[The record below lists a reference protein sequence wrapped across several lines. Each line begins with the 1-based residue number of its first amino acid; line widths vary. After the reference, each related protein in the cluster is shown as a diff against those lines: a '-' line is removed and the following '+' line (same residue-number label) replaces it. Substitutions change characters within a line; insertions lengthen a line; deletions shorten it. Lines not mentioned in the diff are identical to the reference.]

1 MGRYVTQVWP
11 PGTEGHEYGAYIP
24 HPIWGWSPQLSR
36 RVLDRIAAAGADIS
50 HTVSTSAQ
58 KVSYRW
64 AGDSIMAQGES
75 LSSSAI
81 EGIYA
86 SLEGMS
92 IGADGADALNRA
104 ALGNWEMAEQA
115 MSIAEDGG
123 PIAADDILDLHS
135 TLMARSDTPHLAGE
149 LRRGPVW
156 VGTPAVAG
164 MGPIG
169 ARFVPPP
176 AGEVRPLLDD
186 LVEYINYSDHEPVL
200 RAAVVHAQFESIHPF
215 PDGNGRTG
223 RALIP
228 IALFSGED
236 GDPLHLPI
244 SRALLANRNAYYDS
258 LHSFQRYEG
267 PPDDPIRSAGLE
279 PWIELFADS
288 VQRAAEQVRKA
299 ADLTDDLMRDWRN
312 RLGGIRPDSAVWKI
326 ASELAFRPVFTA
338 ESLESELGSEASMSA
353 IRRGVA
359 RLRQAGIVQE
369 VGRSGRAQVYR
380 AAEII
385 SLAENVLGL
394 SEAISGG
401 VATRAEDLMALQN
414 LADDSASAGTRDSRT
429 GRATTAWQCTH
440 WGKRTEKQC
449 IRSYGHQGQH
459 RYD

>member
-24 HPIWGWSPQLSR
+24 HPLRGWRPELSR

-50 HTVSTSAQ
+50 HTVDTSAQ
-58 KVSYRW
+58 DVSYRW
-64 AGDSIMAQGES
+64 AAASIMAQGES

-92 IGADGADALNRA
+92 MGTDGADAANRA

-115 MSIAEDGG
+115 VSIAEDDG
-123 PIAADDILDLHS
+123 PIAVDDILDLHS
-135 TLMARSDTPHLAGE
+135 TLMEKSDTPHLGGE

-156 VGTPAVAG
+156 VGTPVAAG

-169 ARFVPPP
+169 ARFVAPP

-186 LVEYINYSDHEPVL
+186 LVDYINHSDHEPVL

-228 IALFSGED
+228 IALFSGD
-236 GDPLHLPI
+236 SGDALHLPI
-244 SRALLANRNAYYDS
+244 SRALLADRNAYYDS

-267 PPDDPIRSAGLE
+267 PPDDPIRSASLE
-279 PWIELFADS
+279 PWIEMFADS
-288 VQRAAEQVRKA
+288 VQRAAEQVRTA
-299 ADLTDDLMRDWRN
+299 AHLTGDLMRDWRN

-326 ASELAFRPVFTA
+326 ASAMAFQPVFTA
-338 ESLESELGSEASMSA
+338 ESVKTELGGEASMSA
-353 IRRGVA
+353 IRRGIA

-394 SEAISGG
+394 SEATSGG
-401 VATRAEDLMALQN
+401 LATRAEDYAALRD
-414 LADDSASAGTRDSRT
+414 LADNSASAGTRDPRT
-429 GRATTAWQCTH
+429 DRATTAWQCTH
-440 WGKRTEKQC
+440 RGKRTQKRC
-449 IRSYGHQGQH
+449 TRSYGHKGQH